1 MRGMQFLT
9 GSRALRVITSSQVPF
24 IVVQERS
31 IKAGGYDSIVVPL
44 DLHKETRQK
53 LTLVAEIA
61 KYFNSKV
68 YLITPREDDEFLH
81 KQLVNNIK
89 FANQYLDERGI
100 SHDATIAE
108 EDSNDFV
115 KAVVRHAVKLDADL
129 ITIMNLA
136 QGNIF
141 GVLGVPYEQE
151 ILTNEA
157 HIPVMCMNPRETSV
171 GGGWT
176 MQG

>member
-1 MRGMQFLT
+1 M
-9 GSRALRVITSSQVPF
+9 
-24 IVVQERS
+24 
-31 IKAGGYDSIVVPL
+31 
-44 DLHKETRQK
+44 
-53 LTLVAEIA
+53 
-61 KYFNSKV
+61 
-68 YLITPREDDEFLH
+68 
-81 KQLVNNIK
+81 
-89 FANQYLDERGI
+89 
-100 SHDATIAE
+100 
-108 EDSNDFV
+108 
-115 KAVVRHAVKLDADL
+115 VRHAVKLDADL